1 MILGPSRG
9 RRLRPSNRSAVVVE
23 CVDGNVLMPLPT
35 VVLRKSALRS
45 TRSTC
50 VRDYPQRLYHR
61 TPGWVRT
68 GALFHVRIRA
78 AAAQSP
84 GLTDPVLAAA
94 LLSAAQRYHDVGR
107 WWCELFLLMP
117 DHLHAMLAFPREP
130 GMAAVIR
137 DWKRG
142 TARFYDVRWQEN
154 FFDHR
159 IRSSHEKEA
168 TWIYIHGNPAAKDL
182 CREDEL
188 WPYWWSALTSTR

>member
-1 MILGPSRG
+1 M
-9 RRLRPSNRSAVVVE
+9 
-23 CVDGNVLMPLPT
+23 
-35 VVLRKSALRS
+35 
-45 TRSTC
+45 
-50 VRDYPQRLYHR
+50 RDYPQRLYHL

-78 AAAQSP
+78 AATQSP
-84 GLTDPVLAAA
+84 VLTDPALAAA

-142 TARFYDVRWQEN
+142 TARFQDVQWQEN

-159 IRSSHEKEA
+159 IRSSHEKET
-168 TWIYIHGNPAAKDL
+168 TWTYLHGNPAAKGL

-188 WPYWWSALTSTR
+188 WPCWWSALTSTR